1 MRNEGNPSK
10 GSRRTRSWSAVVA
23 GASLLILLLV
33 FLGATLYNTGRLME
47 QLRMISEHPFVVVD
61 AAGTAQ
67 SYLDHSRIATERLR
81 YENSVDTVNVV
92 RQELEDYY
100 DMLETPMSRIRERY
114 LGSREDLEVLEEALA
129 NYKAANET
137 LLDYAAAGNRSEE
150 EIDAFCEEKVDL
162 WYNTANSGL
171 ELIMETARG
180 KFGYYMDSAS
190 RIRLQTTLFSVLI
203 TASTVV
209 VLAIYRTQLTR
220 QQREILQ
227 QSRRLDVLART
238 IHNVFLIQNA
248 GDGSC
253 DYVSENAGRILGLDA
268 ETIRSRPEC
277 LKEHMPPEDRAML
290 EEVFQE
296 REQTYW
302 SLTCGYQNPQ
312 REEERTLLLQTYR
325 IPADHDSGMKEQ
337 YITVFTDETELMEA
351 QRKLEEA
358 TARAERAN
366 KAKSEF
372 LSRMSHEIRTPMN
385 GVIGMTLIALQNA
398 GNEAKVVECLK
409 KISLS
414 SKHLLVLINDVLDMS
429 KIESGKL
436 ELKRE
441 VFDFRTFVESASN
454 GIYGQA
460 AAKGIQFEVILNGD
474 IDARLNGDSLRV
486 NQILMN
492 LLSNA
497 LKFTPREGKVT
508 LRISCLS
515 TEPEKQWLRFEVT
528 DTGCGIAEENYDKIF
543 EAFEQESAQVSHVYG
558 GTGLGLSICKRF
570 AEMMGGSITVSSE
583 LGKGSTFRVL
593 LPFGR
598 VAQEPRTDRD
608 KFRHLRA
615 LVADDEPEVCQHIAL
630 LLGKLGVRCDWTDN
644 GYEALAKA
652 ERAQDESDPY
662 ALCLVDWKMPFLDGV
677 ETARRLREAAPGAAV
692 VLMSGYDLSDVEEKA
707 KAVGARAVLTKP
719 IFESTLA
726 DLLEELWAGEQ
737 GTVPAESGL
746 LGGGVEGRRILVVED
761 NDLNLEIAV
770 ELLSASGAR
779 VESARDGQEAVEKFQ
794 ASAAGYFELILMDVQ
809 MPVMDG
815 YAATRAIRALDRPDA
830 ATVPILAMTAN
841 AFAEDVARSEA
852 CGMNGHISKPI
863 DLDKMGRK
871 LSEVL
876 KGR

>member
-10 GSRRTRSWSAVVA
+10 GSRRTRSRSAVVA

-81 YENSVDTVNVV
+81 YENGVDTAKVV

-100 DMLETPMSRIRERY
+100 DMLETPMSRIREHY

-162 WYNTANSGL
+162 WYNATNRCL
-171 ELIMETARG
+171 ELIMESARG

-190 RIRLQTTLFSVLI
+190 GIRLQTILFSVLI
-203 TASTVV
+203 TVATVA
-209 VLAIYRTQLTR
+209 VLAIYRTQLAR

-248 GDGSC
+248 GESSC

-268 ETIRSRPEC
+268 GTVCSRPQC
-277 LKEHMPPEDRAML
+277 IKEHMAPEERAML

-296 REQTYW
+296 RERTYW
-302 SLTCGYQNPQ
+302 SLTCRYQNPQ
-312 REEERTLLLQTYR
+312 RKEERILLLQTYR
-325 IPADHDSGMKEQ
+325 IPADQDSGMKEQ
-337 YITVFTDETELMEA
+337 YITVFTDETELMET

-358 TARAERAN
+358 TVRAERAN
-366 KAKSEF
+366 RAKSEF

-441 VFDFRTFVESASN
+441 VFDFRTFVESVSN

-460 AAKGIQFEVILNGD
+460 AAKGIRFEVVLTGD
-474 IDARLNGDSLRV
+474 IDEHLNGDSLRV
-486 NQILMN
+486 NQILLN

-508 LRISCLS
+508 LRIGCLS
-515 TEPEKQWLRFEVT
+515 SDAEKQWLRFEVS
-528 DTGCGIAEENYDKIF
+528 DTGCGIAEENYGKIF

-570 AEMMGGSITVSSE
+570 AEMMGGSISVSSE
-583 LGKGSTFRVL
+583 LGKGSTFRVS

-598 VAQEPRTDRD
+598 VEAQPRADRD

-662 ALCLVDWKMPFLDGV
+662 ALCLVDWKMPFLDGA
-677 ETARRLREAAPGAAV
+677 ETTRRLREAAPGAAV
-692 VLMSGYDLSDVEEKA
+692 VLMSGYDMTDVEEKA
-707 KAVGARAVLTKP
+707 KEVGARAVLTKP
-719 IFESTLA
+719 LFESTLA
-726 DLLEELWAGEQ
+726 DLLEELWAGAQ
-737 GTVPAESGL
+737 GTAPAEGGL

-809 MPVMDG
+809 MPVLDG

-863 DLDKMGRK
+863 DLDEMGRK

>member
-1 MRNEGNPSK
+1 MSK
-10 GSRRTRSWSAVVA
+10 VGKQSQASQKPRSRAALVA

-33 FLGATLYNTGRLME
+33 FLGATLYNTERLMD
-47 QLRMISEHPFVVVD
+47 QLKMVSEHPFVVVD

-81 YENSVDTVNVV
+81 YENTVETVAMV

-100 DMLETPMSRIRERY
+100 AMLETPLNSIRQRY
-114 LGSREDLEVLEEALA
+114 LGSREDLELLEEALSE
-129 NYKAANET
+129 YKAANET
-137 LLDYAAAGNRSEE
+137 LLVYAAAEDRSEE
-150 EIDAFCEEKVDL
+150 EIDTFCEETVDR
-162 WYNTANSGL
+162 WYNTANSCL

-180 KFGYYMDSAS
+180 KFDYYMDSAS
-190 RIRLQTTLFSVLI
+190 RIRFQTTLFSVLI
-203 TASTVV
+203 TAATLV
-209 VLAIYRTQLTR
+209 VLVVYRTQLAR

-248 GDGSC
+248 GESSC

-268 ETIRSRPEC
+268 ETVRSRPQC
-277 LKEHMPPEDRAML
+277 LKEHMAPEERAML

-296 REQTYW
+296 RERTYW
-302 SLTCGYQNPQ
+302 SLTCRYQNPQ
-312 REEERTLLLQTYR
+312 RKEERVLLLQTYR
-325 IPADHDSGMKEQ
+325 IPADSGMKEQ
-337 YITVFTDETELMEA
+337 YITVFTDETELMKT
-351 QRKLEEA
+351 QRQLEEA

-409 KISLS
+409 KINLS
-414 SKHLLVLINDVLDMS
+414 SKHLLVLINDVLDMA

-441 VFDFRTFVESASN
+441 VFDFRTFLESLTN
-454 GIYGQA
+454 VIYSQA
-460 AAKGIQFEVILNGD
+460 TGKGIVFDTVLSGD
-474 IDARLNGDSLRV
+474 IDERLEGDSLRV

-497 LKFTPREGKVT
+497 LKFTPRGGRVT
-508 LRISCLS
+508 LRIACLS
-515 TEPEKQWLRFEVT
+515 SDEKKQWLRFEVS
-528 DTGCGIAEENYDKIF
+528 DTGCGIAPENYDKIF

-570 AEMMGGSITVSSE
+570 AEMMGGSISVSSE
-583 LGKGSTFRVL
+583 LGKGSVFRVS

-598 VAQEPRTDRD
+598 VAAQPRIDPDR
-608 KFRHLRA
+608 FRHLRA
-615 LVADDEPEVCQHIAL
+615 LVADDELETCQHIAL

-652 ERAQDESDPY
+652 QRAQDECDPY
-662 ALCLVDWKMPFLDGV
+662 ALYLVDWKMPYLDGV
-677 ETARRLREAAPGAAV
+677 ETARRLREAAPGAVV
-692 VLMSGYDLSDVEEKA
+692 VLMSGYDMSDVEEKA
-707 KAVGARAVLTKP
+707 KEVGARAVLTKP
-719 IFESTLA
+719 LFESTLS
-726 DLLEELWAGEQ
+726 DLLEELWAGEE
-737 GTVPAESGL
+737 GAAPAESGRL
-746 LGGGVEGRRILVVED
+746 CSDLAGRRILVVED
-761 NDLNLEIAV
+761 NELNLEIAV
-770 ELLSASGAR
+770 ELLSASGAV
-779 VESARDGQEAVEKFQ
+779 VESARDGREAVERFTD
-794 ASAAGYFELILMDVQ
+794 SATGYYELILMDVQ

-815 YAATRAIRALDRPDA
+815 YAATRAIRALERSDA

-841 AFAEDVARSEA
+841 AFAEDVEKSRE

-863 DLDKMGRK
+863 DLEEMGRK

-876 KGR
+876 KER

>member
-1 MRNEGNPSK
+1 MRKVGKQSQ
-10 GSRRTRSWSAVVA
+10 RTRKPRNRAALVA

-33 FLGATLYNTGRLME
+33 FLGATLFNTGRLME

-81 YENSVDTVNVV
+81 DENSVDTVRVV

-100 DMLETPMSRIRERY
+100 AMLETPLDSIRQRY
-114 LGSREDLEVLEEALA
+114 LGSREDLERLEEALSE
-129 NYKAANET
+129 YKAANET
-137 LLDYAAAGNRSEE
+137 LLEYAAAEDRSEE
-150 EIDAFCEEKVDL
+150 EIDAFCEETVDQ
-162 WYNTANSGL
+162 WYNSANSCL

-180 KFGYYMDSAS
+180 KFDYYMDSAS
-190 RIRLQTTLFSVLI
+190 RIRFQTTLFSVLI
-203 TASTVV
+203 TAATVV
-209 VLAIYRTQLTR
+209 VLVVYRTQLAR

-238 IHNVFLIQNA
+238 IQNVFLIQNA
-248 GDGSC
+248 GESSC

-268 ETIRSRPEC
+268 GTVRSQPQC
-277 LKEHMPPEDRAML
+277 IKEHMAPEERAML

-296 REQTYW
+296 RERTYW
-302 SLTCGYQNPQ
+302 SLTCRYQNPQ
-312 REEERTLLLQTYR
+312 REEERILLLQTYR
-325 IPADHDSGMKEQ
+325 IPADQDSGMKEQ
-337 YITVFTDETELMEA
+337 YITVFTDETELMET

-358 TARAERAN
+358 TVRAERAN

-441 VFDFRTFVESASN
+441 VFDFRTFVESVSN

-460 AAKGIQFEVILNGD
+460 AAKGIQFEVVLTGD
-474 IDARLNGDSLRV
+474 IDERLNGDSLRV

-497 LKFTPREGKVT
+497 LKFTPREGRVT
-508 LRISCLS
+508 LRIGCLS
-515 TEPEKQWLRFEVT
+515 SDAEKQWLRFEVT

-583 LGKGSTFRVL
+583 LGKGSTFRVA

-598 VAQEPRTDRD
+598 VAQEPRADRD

-677 ETARRLREAAPGAAV
+677 ETTRRLREAAPAAAV
-692 VLMSGYDLSDVEEKA
+692 VLMSGYDTSDVEARA
-707 KAVGARAVLTKP
+707 KEVGARAVLTKP
-719 IFESTLA
+719 LFESTLA

-737 GTVPAESGL
+737 GTAPAESGL

-770 ELLSASGAR
+770 ELLSASGAQ

-794 ASAAGYFELILMDVQ
+794 ASASGYFELILMDVQ

-863 DLDKMGRK
+863 DLDEMGRK
-871 LSEVL
+871 LHEVL
-876 KGR
+876 RGR